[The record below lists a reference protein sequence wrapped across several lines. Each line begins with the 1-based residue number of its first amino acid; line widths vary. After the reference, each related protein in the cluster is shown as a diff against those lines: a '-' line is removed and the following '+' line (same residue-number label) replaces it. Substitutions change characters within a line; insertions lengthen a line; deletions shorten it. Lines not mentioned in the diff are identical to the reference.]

1 MLDFKFD
8 VIGITET
15 KLKKSSEPIID
26 VNIDGYKHYST
37 PTEADKGGALL
48 YIAND
53 YIMRNHFLSM
63 IN

>member
-15 KLKKSSEPIID
+15 KSSEPIVD

-37 PTEADKGGALL
+37 PSEADKGGALL